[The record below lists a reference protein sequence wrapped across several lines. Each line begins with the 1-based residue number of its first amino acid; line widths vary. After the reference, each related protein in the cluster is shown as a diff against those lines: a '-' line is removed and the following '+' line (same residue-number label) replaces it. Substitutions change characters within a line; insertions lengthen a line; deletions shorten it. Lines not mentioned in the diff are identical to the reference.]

1 MNMTAAMEART
12 NKPLTACTDQEIYLA
27 LLDIVREQSAAR
39 VRPVTG
45 RKLYYISAEFL
56 IGKLLSNNL
65 INLGLYNDTRAA
77 LAAAGKNLSDI
88 EEVEPEPSLGNGGLG
103 RLAACFL
110 DSLATLNLP
119 GDGVG
124 LRYHFGLFHQ
134 SFKDGVQNELPDPWL
149 TAHSWAEKTDTV
161 YPVELAG
168 KTYNARLYKLAVT
181 GYEGR
186 TNTLNLFDLDTIDES
201 IVHDGITFDKTDI
214 DKNLTLFLYP
224 DDSDEAGRR
233 LRVYQQYLMV
243 SAGAQ
248 LILAECAA
256 RGCDY
261 HDLADYAAIQINDTH
276 PSMVIPELIRLL
288 GEKGIDFD
296 EAVEIVTKTCAYT
309 NHTILAE
316 ALEKWPRAYLDAV
329 VPQLMP
335 IIEKLDTLARTRTTD
350 ESLAIIDGDDRVHMA
365 HMDIHFTHS
374 TNGVAYLHTEILKNS
389 ELHGFYQLY
398 PEKFNNKTNGITF
411 RRWLLECDPALTAE
425 IDTIDAA
432 ALQPGE
438 EKTLQERKNV
448 ITHAQSILAGITAAH
463 LALAGDEDGEQAGA
477 ADLLGGAVD
486 GLQNSA
492 RLDESLTAM
501 SERLNDLY
509 YSARELATDLADRL
523 DAYGFDA
530 GELDQIETRL
540 DAIYRIKQKFGME
553 VDELLARRE
562 AAAAELETFQSSGQK
577 IAELKAQMQTLYAA
591 AKEAAEKLTQSR
603 LKGFAAM
610 NKEMKA
616 ALEFLNMPGIRFA
629 LKHTRGPLSSHG
641 QDTVE
646 FLISTNPGE
655 EPKPLAKIASGG
667 ELSRIMLA
675 FKSALADRDAL
686 PTVIYD
692 EIDTGVSGLAAGRI
706 GQLLHQTARGH
717 QVLCITHTPQV
728 AAFADNQLLIQKNV
742 RKDRT
747 FTEIHTL
754 DMDGRVEV
762 LARMISGDK
771 VSELSLASARELIE
785 KSK

>member
-1 MNMTAAMEART
+1 MLANLKIENVAVIEKAEVHFTPGFNVLTGETGAGKSILIDSINAILGNRTSRELVRSGAQKACIWATFEDIPDSVKKQLEKCGYEVSDDLLLYREINAEGKGSCRVNGMPATAAVVRDISAGLLSIHGQHDSQSLT
-12 NKPLTACTDQEIYLA
+12 NPALHLG
-27 LLDIVREQSAAR
+27 LLDQYAQ
-39 VRPVTG
+39 
-45 RKLYYISAEFL
+45 
-56 IGKLLSNNL
+56 N
-65 INLGLYNDTRAA
+65 RA
-77 LAAAGKNLSDI
+77 
-88 EEVEPEPSLGNGGLG
+88 
-103 RLAACFL
+103 
-110 DSLATLNLP
+110 
-119 GDGVG
+119 
-124 LRYHFGLFHQ
+124 LF
-134 SFKDGVQNELPDPWL
+134 
-149 TAHSWAEKTDTV
+149 
-161 YPVELAG
+161 
-168 KTYNARLYKLAVT
+168 
-181 GYEGR
+181 
-186 TNTLNLFDLDTIDES
+186 
-201 IVHDGITFDKTDI
+201 
-214 DKNLTLFLYP
+214 
-224 DDSDEAGRR
+224 
-233 LRVYQQYLMV
+233 
-243 SAGAQ
+243 
-248 LILAECAA
+248 
-256 RGCDY
+256 
-261 HDLADYAAIQINDTH
+261 ADYYRRYRAL
-276 PSMVIPELIRLL
+276 V
-288 GEKGIDFD
+288 
-296 EAVEIVTKTCAYT
+296 AVK
-309 NHTILAE
+309 
-316 ALEKWPRAYLDAV
+316 RQLDALNANEADK
-329 VPQLMP
+329 QRR
-335 IIEKLDTLARTRTTD
+335 IE
-350 ESLAIIDGDDRVHMA
+350 
-365 HMDIHFTHS
+365 
-374 TNGVAYLHTEILKNS
+374 
-389 ELHGFYQLY
+389 
-398 PEKFNNKTNGITF
+398 
-411 RRWLLECDPALTAE
+411 ALTAE
-425 IDTIDAA
+425 INAIDAA

-448 ITHAQSILAGITAAH
+448 ITHAQSILEGITAAH
-463 LALAGDEDGEQAGA
+463 LALAGDEDGEQSGA

-492 RLDESLTAM
+492 RLDETLSPL

-530 GELDQIETRL
+530 GELDQIESRL
-540 DAIYRIKQKFGME
+540 DTIYRIKQKFGME
-553 VDELLARRE
+553 VDELLERRE

-577 IAELKAQMQTLYAA
+577 IAELKAQMQTLYAD
-591 AKEAAEKLTQSR
+591 AKQAAEKLTQSR

-629 LKHTRGPLSSHG
+629 LKHARGPLASHG

-706 GQLLHQTARGH
+706 GQLLHQTAKGH

-728 AAFADNQLLIQKNV
+728 AAFADNQLMIQKNV
-742 RKDRT
+742 RNDRT

>member
-1 MNMTAAMEART
+1 MLANLKIENVAVIEKAEVNFTPGFNVLTGETGAGKSILIDSINAILGNRTSRELVRSGAQKACIWATFESIPASVKKQLEKCGYEVTDDLLLYREINAEGKGSCRVNGMPATAAVVRDISSGLLSIHGQHDSQSLT
-12 NKPLTACTDQEIYLA
+12 NPALHLG
-27 LLDIVREQSAAR
+27 LLDQYAQNRDLFAEYYRRYREL
-39 VRPVTG
+39 VTVK
-45 RKLYYISAEFL
+45 R
-56 IGKLLSNNL
+56 
-65 INLGLYNDTRAA
+65 
-77 LAAAGKNLSDI
+77 
-88 EEVEPEPSLGNGGLG
+88 
-103 RLAACFL
+103 
-110 DSLATLNLP
+110 
-119 GDGVG
+119 
-124 LRYHFGLFHQ
+124 Q
-134 SFKDGVQNELPDPWL
+134 
-149 TAHSWAEKTDTV
+149 
-161 YPVELAG
+161 
-168 KTYNARLYKLAVT
+168 
-181 GYEGR
+181 
-186 TNTLNLFDLDTIDES
+186 
-201 IVHDGITFDKTDI
+201 
-214 DKNLTLFLYP
+214 
-224 DDSDEAGRR
+224 
-233 LRVYQQYLMV
+233 
-243 SAGAQ
+243 
-248 LILAECAA
+248 
-256 RGCDY
+256 
-261 HDLADYAAIQINDTH
+261 
-276 PSMVIPELIRLL
+276 
-288 GEKGIDFD
+288 
-296 EAVEIVTKTCAYT
+296 
-309 NHTILAE
+309 
-316 ALEKWPRAYLDAV
+316 LDALNASESDK
-329 VPQLMP
+329 QRR
-335 IIEKLDTLARTRTTD
+335 IE
-350 ESLAIIDGDDRVHMA
+350 
-365 HMDIHFTHS
+365 
-374 TNGVAYLHTEILKNS
+374 
-389 ELHGFYQLY
+389 
-398 PEKFNNKTNGITF
+398 
-411 RRWLLECDPALTAE
+411 ALTAE
-425 IDTIDAA
+425 IDAIDAA

-540 DAIYRIKQKFGME
+540 DTIYRIKQKFGME

-629 LKHTRGPLSSHG
+629 LKHARGPLSSHG

-742 RKDRT
+742 RRDRT

>member
-1 MNMTAAMEART
+1 MLASLKIENVAVIEKAEVNFTPGFNVLTGETGAGKSILIDSINAILGNRTSRELVRSGAQKACIWATFESIPTSVKKQLEKCGYEVTDDLLLYREINAEGKGSCRVNGMPATAAVVRDISSGLLSFHGQHDSQSLT
-12 NKPLTACTDQEIYLA
+12 NPALHLG
-27 LLDIVREQSAAR
+27 LLDQYAQNRDLFAEYYRRYREL
-39 VRPVTG
+39 VTVK
-45 RKLYYISAEFL
+45 R
-56 IGKLLSNNL
+56 
-65 INLGLYNDTRAA
+65 
-77 LAAAGKNLSDI
+77 
-88 EEVEPEPSLGNGGLG
+88 
-103 RLAACFL
+103 
-110 DSLATLNLP
+110 
-119 GDGVG
+119 
-124 LRYHFGLFHQ
+124 Q
-134 SFKDGVQNELPDPWL
+134 
-149 TAHSWAEKTDTV
+149 
-161 YPVELAG
+161 
-168 KTYNARLYKLAVT
+168 
-181 GYEGR
+181 
-186 TNTLNLFDLDTIDES
+186 
-201 IVHDGITFDKTDI
+201 
-214 DKNLTLFLYP
+214 
-224 DDSDEAGRR
+224 
-233 LRVYQQYLMV
+233 
-243 SAGAQ
+243 
-248 LILAECAA
+248 
-256 RGCDY
+256 
-261 HDLADYAAIQINDTH
+261 
-276 PSMVIPELIRLL
+276 
-288 GEKGIDFD
+288 
-296 EAVEIVTKTCAYT
+296 
-309 NHTILAE
+309 
-316 ALEKWPRAYLDAV
+316 LDALNASESDK
-329 VPQLMP
+329 QRR
-335 IIEKLDTLARTRTTD
+335 IE
-350 ESLAIIDGDDRVHMA
+350 
-365 HMDIHFTHS
+365 
-374 TNGVAYLHTEILKNS
+374 
-389 ELHGFYQLY
+389 
-398 PEKFNNKTNGITF
+398 
-411 RRWLLECDPALTAE
+411 ALTAE

-540 DAIYRIKQKFGME
+540 DTIYRIKQKFGME

-692 EIDTGVSGLAAGRI
+692 EIDTGDSGQAAGRI

>member
-1 MNMTAAMEART
+1 MLASLKIENVAVIEKAEVNFTPGFNVLTGETGAGKSILIDSINAILGNRTSRELVRSGAQKACIWATFESIPASVKKQLEKCGYEVTDDLLLYREINAEGKGSCRVNGMPATAAVVRDISSGLLSIHGQHDSQSLT
-12 NKPLTACTDQEIYLA
+12 NPALHLG
-27 LLDIVREQSAAR
+27 LLDQYAQNRDLFAEYYRRYREL
-39 VRPVTG
+39 VTVK
-45 RKLYYISAEFL
+45 R
-56 IGKLLSNNL
+56 
-65 INLGLYNDTRAA
+65 
-77 LAAAGKNLSDI
+77 
-88 EEVEPEPSLGNGGLG
+88 
-103 RLAACFL
+103 
-110 DSLATLNLP
+110 
-119 GDGVG
+119 
-124 LRYHFGLFHQ
+124 Q
-134 SFKDGVQNELPDPWL
+134 
-149 TAHSWAEKTDTV
+149 
-161 YPVELAG
+161 
-168 KTYNARLYKLAVT
+168 
-181 GYEGR
+181 
-186 TNTLNLFDLDTIDES
+186 
-201 IVHDGITFDKTDI
+201 
-214 DKNLTLFLYP
+214 
-224 DDSDEAGRR
+224 
-233 LRVYQQYLMV
+233 
-243 SAGAQ
+243 
-248 LILAECAA
+248 
-256 RGCDY
+256 
-261 HDLADYAAIQINDTH
+261 
-276 PSMVIPELIRLL
+276 
-288 GEKGIDFD
+288 
-296 EAVEIVTKTCAYT
+296 
-309 NHTILAE
+309 
-316 ALEKWPRAYLDAV
+316 LDALNASESDK
-329 VPQLMP
+329 QRR
-335 IIEKLDTLARTRTTD
+335 IE
-350 ESLAIIDGDDRVHMA
+350 
-365 HMDIHFTHS
+365 
-374 TNGVAYLHTEILKNS
+374 
-389 ELHGFYQLY
+389 
-398 PEKFNNKTNGITF
+398 
-411 RRWLLECDPALTAE
+411 ALTAE

-530 GELDQIETRL
+530 GELDQIE
-540 DAIYRIKQKFGME
+540 
-553 VDELLARRE
+553 
-562 AAAAELETFQSSGQK
+562 
-577 IAELKAQMQTLYAA
+577 TLYAA

>member
-1 MNMTAAMEART
+1 MLANLKIENVAVIEKAEVNFTPGFNVLTGETGAGKSILIDSINAILGNRTSRELVRSGAQKACIWATFESIPVSVKKQLEKCGYEVTDDLLLYREINAEGKGSCRVNGMPATAAVVRDISSGLLSIHGQHDSQSLT
-12 NKPLTACTDQEIYLA
+12 NPALHLG
-27 LLDIVREQSAAR
+27 LLDQYAQNRDLFAEYYRRYREL
-39 VRPVTG
+39 VTVK
-45 RKLYYISAEFL
+45 R
-56 IGKLLSNNL
+56 
-65 INLGLYNDTRAA
+65 
-77 LAAAGKNLSDI
+77 
-88 EEVEPEPSLGNGGLG
+88 
-103 RLAACFL
+103 
-110 DSLATLNLP
+110 
-119 GDGVG
+119 
-124 LRYHFGLFHQ
+124 Q
-134 SFKDGVQNELPDPWL
+134 
-149 TAHSWAEKTDTV
+149 
-161 YPVELAG
+161 
-168 KTYNARLYKLAVT
+168 
-181 GYEGR
+181 
-186 TNTLNLFDLDTIDES
+186 
-201 IVHDGITFDKTDI
+201 
-214 DKNLTLFLYP
+214 
-224 DDSDEAGRR
+224 
-233 LRVYQQYLMV
+233 
-243 SAGAQ
+243 
-248 LILAECAA
+248 
-256 RGCDY
+256 
-261 HDLADYAAIQINDTH
+261 
-276 PSMVIPELIRLL
+276 
-288 GEKGIDFD
+288 
-296 EAVEIVTKTCAYT
+296 
-309 NHTILAE
+309 
-316 ALEKWPRAYLDAV
+316 LDALNASESDK
-329 VPQLMP
+329 QRR
-335 IIEKLDTLARTRTTD
+335 IE
-350 ESLAIIDGDDRVHMA
+350 
-365 HMDIHFTHS
+365 
-374 TNGVAYLHTEILKNS
+374 
-389 ELHGFYQLY
+389 
-398 PEKFNNKTNGITF
+398 
-411 RRWLLECDPALTAE
+411 ALTAE

-540 DAIYRIKQKFGME
+540 DTIYRIKQKFGME

-629 LKHTRGPLSSHG
+629 LKHARGPLSSHG

>member
-1 MNMTAAMEART
+1 MLASLKIENVAVIEKAEVNFTPGFNVLTGETGAGKSILIDSINAILGNRTSRELVRSGAQKACIWATFESIPASVKKQLEKCGYEVTDDLLLYREINAEGKGSCRVNGMPATAAVVRDISSGLLSIHGQHDSQSLT
-12 NKPLTACTDQEIYLA
+12 NPALHLG
-27 LLDIVREQSAAR
+27 LLDQYAQNRDLFAEYYRRYREL
-39 VRPVTG
+39 VTVK
-45 RKLYYISAEFL
+45 R
-56 IGKLLSNNL
+56 
-65 INLGLYNDTRAA
+65 
-77 LAAAGKNLSDI
+77 
-88 EEVEPEPSLGNGGLG
+88 
-103 RLAACFL
+103 
-110 DSLATLNLP
+110 
-119 GDGVG
+119 
-124 LRYHFGLFHQ
+124 Q
-134 SFKDGVQNELPDPWL
+134 
-149 TAHSWAEKTDTV
+149 
-161 YPVELAG
+161 
-168 KTYNARLYKLAVT
+168 
-181 GYEGR
+181 
-186 TNTLNLFDLDTIDES
+186 
-201 IVHDGITFDKTDI
+201 
-214 DKNLTLFLYP
+214 
-224 DDSDEAGRR
+224 
-233 LRVYQQYLMV
+233 
-243 SAGAQ
+243 
-248 LILAECAA
+248 
-256 RGCDY
+256 
-261 HDLADYAAIQINDTH
+261 
-276 PSMVIPELIRLL
+276 
-288 GEKGIDFD
+288 
-296 EAVEIVTKTCAYT
+296 
-309 NHTILAE
+309 
-316 ALEKWPRAYLDAV
+316 LDALNASESDK
-329 VPQLMP
+329 QRR
-335 IIEKLDTLARTRTTD
+335 IE
-350 ESLAIIDGDDRVHMA
+350 
-365 HMDIHFTHS
+365 
-374 TNGVAYLHTEILKNS
+374 
-389 ELHGFYQLY
+389 
-398 PEKFNNKTNGITF
+398 
-411 RRWLLECDPALTAE
+411 ALTAE
-425 IDTIDAA
+425 IDAIDAA

-540 DAIYRIKQKFGME
+540 DTIYRIKQKFGME

-754 DMDGRVEV
+754 DMDGRVEA

>member
-1 MNMTAAMEART
+1 MLASLKIENVAVIEKAEVNFTPGFNVLTGETGAGKSILIDSINAILGNRTSRELVRSGAQKACIWATFESIPTSVKKQLEKCGYEVTDDLLLYREINAEGKGSCRVNGMPATAAVVRDISSGLLSIHGQHDSQSLT
-12 NKPLTACTDQEIYLA
+12 NPALHLG
-27 LLDIVREQSAAR
+27 LLDQYAQNRDLFAEYYRRYREL
-39 VRPVTG
+39 VTVK
-45 RKLYYISAEFL
+45 R
-56 IGKLLSNNL
+56 
-65 INLGLYNDTRAA
+65 
-77 LAAAGKNLSDI
+77 
-88 EEVEPEPSLGNGGLG
+88 
-103 RLAACFL
+103 
-110 DSLATLNLP
+110 
-119 GDGVG
+119 
-124 LRYHFGLFHQ
+124 Q
-134 SFKDGVQNELPDPWL
+134 
-149 TAHSWAEKTDTV
+149 
-161 YPVELAG
+161 
-168 KTYNARLYKLAVT
+168 
-181 GYEGR
+181 
-186 TNTLNLFDLDTIDES
+186 
-201 IVHDGITFDKTDI
+201 
-214 DKNLTLFLYP
+214 
-224 DDSDEAGRR
+224 
-233 LRVYQQYLMV
+233 
-243 SAGAQ
+243 
-248 LILAECAA
+248 
-256 RGCDY
+256 
-261 HDLADYAAIQINDTH
+261 
-276 PSMVIPELIRLL
+276 
-288 GEKGIDFD
+288 
-296 EAVEIVTKTCAYT
+296 
-309 NHTILAE
+309 
-316 ALEKWPRAYLDAV
+316 LDALNASESDK
-329 VPQLMP
+329 QRR
-335 IIEKLDTLARTRTTD
+335 IE
-350 ESLAIIDGDDRVHMA
+350 
-365 HMDIHFTHS
+365 
-374 TNGVAYLHTEILKNS
+374 
-389 ELHGFYQLY
+389 
-398 PEKFNNKTNGITF
+398 
-411 RRWLLECDPALTAE
+411 ALTAE

-540 DAIYRIKQKFGME
+540 DTIYRIKQKFGME

-742 RKDRT
+742 RNDRT

>member
-1 MNMTAAMEART
+1 MLANLKIENVAVIEKAEVNFTPGFNVLTGETGAGKSILIDSINAILGNRTSRELVRSGAQKACIWATFERIPDSVKKQLEKCGYEANDDLLLYREINADGKGSCRVNGMPATAAVVRDISAGLLSIHGQHDSQSLT
-12 NKPLTACTDQEIYLA
+12 NPALHLG
-27 LLDIVREQSAAR
+27 LLDQYAQNRALFAEYYRRYREL
-39 VRPVTG
+39 VTVK
-45 RKLYYISAEFL
+45 R
-56 IGKLLSNNL
+56 
-65 INLGLYNDTRAA
+65 
-77 LAAAGKNLSDI
+77 
-88 EEVEPEPSLGNGGLG
+88 
-103 RLAACFL
+103 
-110 DSLATLNLP
+110 
-119 GDGVG
+119 
-124 LRYHFGLFHQ
+124 Q
-134 SFKDGVQNELPDPWL
+134 
-149 TAHSWAEKTDTV
+149 
-161 YPVELAG
+161 
-168 KTYNARLYKLAVT
+168 
-181 GYEGR
+181 
-186 TNTLNLFDLDTIDES
+186 
-201 IVHDGITFDKTDI
+201 
-214 DKNLTLFLYP
+214 
-224 DDSDEAGRR
+224 
-233 LRVYQQYLMV
+233 
-243 SAGAQ
+243 
-248 LILAECAA
+248 
-256 RGCDY
+256 
-261 HDLADYAAIQINDTH
+261 
-276 PSMVIPELIRLL
+276 
-288 GEKGIDFD
+288 
-296 EAVEIVTKTCAYT
+296 
-309 NHTILAE
+309 
-316 ALEKWPRAYLDAV
+316 LDALNASESDK
-329 VPQLMP
+329 QRR
-335 IIEKLDTLARTRTTD
+335 IE
-350 ESLAIIDGDDRVHMA
+350 
-365 HMDIHFTHS
+365 
-374 TNGVAYLHTEILKNS
+374 
-389 ELHGFYQLY
+389 
-398 PEKFNNKTNGITF
+398 
-411 RRWLLECDPALTAE
+411 ALTAE

-448 ITHAQSILAGITAAH
+448 ITHAQSILEGITAAH
-463 LALAGDEDGEQAGA
+463 LALAGDEDGEQSGA

-492 RLDESLTAM
+492 RLDETLAPM

-530 GELDQIETRL
+530 GELDQIESRL
-540 DAIYRIKQKFGME
+540 DTIYRIKQKFGME

-629 LKHTRGPLSSHG
+629 LKHARGPLSSHG

-706 GQLLHQTARGH
+706 GQLLHQTAKGH

-742 RKDRT
+742 RNDRT

>member
-1 MNMTAAMEART
+1 MLANLKIENVAVIEKAEVNFTPGFNVLTGETGAGKSILIDSINAILGNRTSRELVRSGAQKACIWATFERIPDSVKKQLEKCGYEANDDLLLYREINAEGKGSCRVNGMPATAAVVRDISAGLLSIHGQHDSQSLT
-12 NKPLTACTDQEIYLA
+12 NPALHLG
-27 LLDIVREQSAAR
+27 LLDQYAQNRALFAEYYRRYREL
-39 VRPVTG
+39 VTVK
-45 RKLYYISAEFL
+45 R
-56 IGKLLSNNL
+56 
-65 INLGLYNDTRAA
+65 
-77 LAAAGKNLSDI
+77 
-88 EEVEPEPSLGNGGLG
+88 
-103 RLAACFL
+103 
-110 DSLATLNLP
+110 
-119 GDGVG
+119 
-124 LRYHFGLFHQ
+124 Q
-134 SFKDGVQNELPDPWL
+134 
-149 TAHSWAEKTDTV
+149 
-161 YPVELAG
+161 
-168 KTYNARLYKLAVT
+168 
-181 GYEGR
+181 
-186 TNTLNLFDLDTIDES
+186 
-201 IVHDGITFDKTDI
+201 
-214 DKNLTLFLYP
+214 
-224 DDSDEAGRR
+224 
-233 LRVYQQYLMV
+233 
-243 SAGAQ
+243 
-248 LILAECAA
+248 
-256 RGCDY
+256 
-261 HDLADYAAIQINDTH
+261 
-276 PSMVIPELIRLL
+276 
-288 GEKGIDFD
+288 
-296 EAVEIVTKTCAYT
+296 
-309 NHTILAE
+309 
-316 ALEKWPRAYLDAV
+316 LDALNASESDK
-329 VPQLMP
+329 QRR
-335 IIEKLDTLARTRTTD
+335 IE
-350 ESLAIIDGDDRVHMA
+350 
-365 HMDIHFTHS
+365 
-374 TNGVAYLHTEILKNS
+374 
-389 ELHGFYQLY
+389 
-398 PEKFNNKTNGITF
+398 
-411 RRWLLECDPALTAE
+411 ALTAE

-448 ITHAQSILAGITAAH
+448 ITHAQSILEGITAAH
-463 LALAGDEDGEQAGA
+463 LALAGDEDGEQSGA

-492 RLDESLTAM
+492 RLDETLAPM

-523 DAYGFDA
+523 DAYGFDT
-530 GELDQIETRL
+530 GELDQIESRL
-540 DAIYRIKQKFGME
+540 DTIYRIKQKFGME

-629 LKHTRGPLSSHG
+629 LKHARGPLSSHG

-706 GQLLHQTARGH
+706 GQLLHQTAKGH

-742 RKDRT
+742 RNDRT

-771 VSELSLASARELIE
+771 VSDLSLASARELIE
-785 KSK
+785 KWK

>member
-1 MNMTAAMEART
+1 MLASLKIENVAVIEKAEVNFTPGFNVLTGETGAGKSILIDSINAILGNRTSRELVRSGAQKACIWATFESIPASVKKQLEKCGYEVTDDLLLYREINAEGKGSCRVNGMPATAAVVRDISSGLLSIHGQHDSQSLT
-12 NKPLTACTDQEIYLA
+12 NPALHLG
-27 LLDIVREQSAAR
+27 LLDQYAQNRDLFAEYYRRYREL
-39 VRPVTG
+39 VTVK
-45 RKLYYISAEFL
+45 R
-56 IGKLLSNNL
+56 
-65 INLGLYNDTRAA
+65 
-77 LAAAGKNLSDI
+77 
-88 EEVEPEPSLGNGGLG
+88 
-103 RLAACFL
+103 
-110 DSLATLNLP
+110 
-119 GDGVG
+119 
-124 LRYHFGLFHQ
+124 Q
-134 SFKDGVQNELPDPWL
+134 
-149 TAHSWAEKTDTV
+149 
-161 YPVELAG
+161 
-168 KTYNARLYKLAVT
+168 
-181 GYEGR
+181 
-186 TNTLNLFDLDTIDES
+186 
-201 IVHDGITFDKTDI
+201 
-214 DKNLTLFLYP
+214 
-224 DDSDEAGRR
+224 
-233 LRVYQQYLMV
+233 
-243 SAGAQ
+243 
-248 LILAECAA
+248 
-256 RGCDY
+256 
-261 HDLADYAAIQINDTH
+261 
-276 PSMVIPELIRLL
+276 
-288 GEKGIDFD
+288 
-296 EAVEIVTKTCAYT
+296 
-309 NHTILAE
+309 
-316 ALEKWPRAYLDAV
+316 LDALNASESDK
-329 VPQLMP
+329 QRR
-335 IIEKLDTLARTRTTD
+335 IE
-350 ESLAIIDGDDRVHMA
+350 
-365 HMDIHFTHS
+365 
-374 TNGVAYLHTEILKNS
+374 
-389 ELHGFYQLY
+389 
-398 PEKFNNKTNGITF
+398 
-411 RRWLLECDPALTAE
+411 ALTAE
-425 IDTIDAA
+425 IDAIDAA

-540 DAIYRIKQKFGME
+540 DTIYRIKQKFGME

-562 AAAAELETFQSSGQK
+562 AAAAELETFQSSGRK

>member
-1 MNMTAAMEART
+1 MLANLKIENVAVIEKAEVNFTPGFNVLTGETGAGKSILIDSINAILGNRTSRELVRSGAQKACIWATFERIPDSVKKQLEKCGYEANDDLLLYREINAEGKGSCRVNGMPATAAVVRDISAGLLSIHGQHDSQSLT
-12 NKPLTACTDQEIYLA
+12 NPALHLG
-27 LLDIVREQSAAR
+27 LLDQYAQNRALFAEYYRRYREL
-39 VRPVTG
+39 VTVK
-45 RKLYYISAEFL
+45 R
-56 IGKLLSNNL
+56 
-65 INLGLYNDTRAA
+65 
-77 LAAAGKNLSDI
+77 
-88 EEVEPEPSLGNGGLG
+88 
-103 RLAACFL
+103 
-110 DSLATLNLP
+110 
-119 GDGVG
+119 
-124 LRYHFGLFHQ
+124 Q
-134 SFKDGVQNELPDPWL
+134 
-149 TAHSWAEKTDTV
+149 
-161 YPVELAG
+161 
-168 KTYNARLYKLAVT
+168 
-181 GYEGR
+181 
-186 TNTLNLFDLDTIDES
+186 
-201 IVHDGITFDKTDI
+201 
-214 DKNLTLFLYP
+214 
-224 DDSDEAGRR
+224 
-233 LRVYQQYLMV
+233 
-243 SAGAQ
+243 
-248 LILAECAA
+248 
-256 RGCDY
+256 
-261 HDLADYAAIQINDTH
+261 
-276 PSMVIPELIRLL
+276 
-288 GEKGIDFD
+288 
-296 EAVEIVTKTCAYT
+296 
-309 NHTILAE
+309 
-316 ALEKWPRAYLDAV
+316 LDALNASESDK
-329 VPQLMP
+329 QRR
-335 IIEKLDTLARTRTTD
+335 IE
-350 ESLAIIDGDDRVHMA
+350 
-365 HMDIHFTHS
+365 
-374 TNGVAYLHTEILKNS
+374 
-389 ELHGFYQLY
+389 
-398 PEKFNNKTNGITF
+398 
-411 RRWLLECDPALTAE
+411 ALTAE

-448 ITHAQSILAGITAAH
+448 ITHAQSILEGITAAH
-463 LALAGDEDGEQAGA
+463 LALAGDEDGEQSGA

-492 RLDESLTAM
+492 RLDETLAPM

-530 GELDQIETRL
+530 GELDQIESRL
-540 DAIYRIKQKFGME
+540 DTIYRIKQKFGME

-629 LKHTRGPLSSHG
+629 LKHARGPLSSHG

>member
-1 MNMTAAMEART
+1 MLASLKIENVAVIEKAEVNFTPGFNVLTGETGAGKSILIDSINAILGNRTSRELVRSGAQKACIWATFESIPASVKKQLEKCGYEVTDDLLLYREINAEGKGSCRVNGMPATAAVVRDISSGLLSIHGQHDSQSLT
-12 NKPLTACTDQEIYLA
+12 NPALHLG
-27 LLDIVREQSAAR
+27 LLDQYAQNRDLFAEYYRRYREL
-39 VRPVTG
+39 VTVK
-45 RKLYYISAEFL
+45 R
-56 IGKLLSNNL
+56 
-65 INLGLYNDTRAA
+65 
-77 LAAAGKNLSDI
+77 
-88 EEVEPEPSLGNGGLG
+88 
-103 RLAACFL
+103 
-110 DSLATLNLP
+110 
-119 GDGVG
+119 
-124 LRYHFGLFHQ
+124 Q
-134 SFKDGVQNELPDPWL
+134 
-149 TAHSWAEKTDTV
+149 
-161 YPVELAG
+161 
-168 KTYNARLYKLAVT
+168 
-181 GYEGR
+181 
-186 TNTLNLFDLDTIDES
+186 
-201 IVHDGITFDKTDI
+201 
-214 DKNLTLFLYP
+214 
-224 DDSDEAGRR
+224 
-233 LRVYQQYLMV
+233 
-243 SAGAQ
+243 
-248 LILAECAA
+248 
-256 RGCDY
+256 
-261 HDLADYAAIQINDTH
+261 
-276 PSMVIPELIRLL
+276 
-288 GEKGIDFD
+288 
-296 EAVEIVTKTCAYT
+296 
-309 NHTILAE
+309 
-316 ALEKWPRAYLDAV
+316 LDALNASESDK
-329 VPQLMP
+329 QRR
-335 IIEKLDTLARTRTTD
+335 IE
-350 ESLAIIDGDDRVHMA
+350 
-365 HMDIHFTHS
+365 
-374 TNGVAYLHTEILKNS
+374 
-389 ELHGFYQLY
+389 
-398 PEKFNNKTNGITF
+398 
-411 RRWLLECDPALTAE
+411 ALTAE
-425 IDTIDAA
+425 IDAIDAA

-540 DAIYRIKQKFGME
+540 DTIYRIKQKFGME
-553 VDELLARRE
+553 VNALLARRE